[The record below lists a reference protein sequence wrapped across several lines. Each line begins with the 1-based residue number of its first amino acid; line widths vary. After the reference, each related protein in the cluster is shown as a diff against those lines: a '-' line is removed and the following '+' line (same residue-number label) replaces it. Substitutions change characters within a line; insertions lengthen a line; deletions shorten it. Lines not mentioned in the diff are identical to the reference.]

1 MDCDKTLEN
10 AGLEFLEKRLN
21 DDSSLFRQIASG
33 DERAFQQ
40 IFEQFRSRL
49 LSYLT
54 RITKSPEE
62 AKELTQE
69 IFLKLWINRE
79 DLARIDSPEHYIF
92 VIARNKAVDYLR
104 KAALDSRMRQ
114 RLWESISESREST
127 EAEIF
132 ADDSARLINEAIYKL
147 SFQKQVVFKLS
158 RMEGLTH
165 DQIASQLNISKNT
178 VKNHIVASLK
188 FIKNYLI
195 RHQFGFFLMLAWFWR
210 L

>member
-1 MDCDKTLEN
+1 MD
-10 AGLEFLEKRLN
+10 KRLH
-21 DDSSLFRQIASG
+21 DECILFQQIASG
-33 DERAFQQ
+33 DEYAFQQ
-40 IFEQFRSRL
+40 FFERFRSRL
-49 LSYLT
+49 LSYLI
-54 RITKSPEE
+54 RFTKSSED

-69 IFLKLWINRE
+69 IFLKLWLNRE
-79 DLARIDSPEHYIF
+79 CLAGIESPQHYIF

-114 RLWESISESREST
+114 NLWESINEYRNST
-127 EAEIF
+127 EEQVF

-147 SFQKQVVFKLS
+147 SLQKQVVFRLS

-165 DQIASQLNISKNT
+165 DQIAVQLNISKNT

-195 RHQFGFFLMLAWFWR
+195 HH
-210 L
+210 